1 VEALKIAAP
10 AARRS
15 GPDLSSLV
23 SPAGGTGEAAASGPS
38 VVVAPVGGSASS
50 GASAGD
56 TSHSASGSQSDGST
70 AVAAAPAF
78 VASGSPVFAD
88 ASALTAAG
96 AIGAASSRPSHAESV
111 DGPRSA
117 VGLADAADKLMNQVI
132 GTIHTFETS
141 AGPALEARISD
152 PDLGDVR
159 MIVTGRAGEIVQ
171 AQLVVRDR
179 VTADAITAA
188 AGRMRSG
195 GDALAGVSVTVR
207 TESGNS
213 SMSNRSGGNAFESA
227 AWGSGNGYAA
237 GNGTGSNGG
246 HGRGLGS
253 SEGNATS
260 TGSGSSTG
268 PGQGSG
274 QTGRDGQPGTLARPE
289 TALQQDSARPNRP
302 APGSSS
308 AGGSGGRPG
317 SQGDH
322 RSDGDRRSLLDI
334 RA

>member
-1 VEALKIAAP
+1 
-10 AARRS
+10 ARRS
-15 GPDLSSLV
+15 GSDLPSVV
-23 SPAGGTGEAAASGPS
+23 SPAGGAGDAAASGPS

-70 AVAAAPAF
+70 AAVAAPSF
-78 VASGSPVFAD
+78 VASGAPVFAD

-96 AIGAASSRPSHAESV
+96 AIGAASSRLSHAESV

-117 VGLADAADKLMNQVI
+117 IGLADAADKLMSQVI

-159 MIVTGRAGEIVQ
+159 MVVTGRAGEIVQ

-246 HGRGLGS
+246 HGRGLGGG
-253 SEGNATS
+253 EANATG
-260 TGSGSSTG
+260 TAAGSSTG
-268 PGQGSG
+268 TGQGSAG
-274 QTGRDGQPGTLARPE
+274 HTGRDGQGTLARPE

-302 APGSSS
+302 GSESS
-308 AGGSGGRPG
+308 RSAGSGGEQG
-317 SQGDH
+317 LQGDH

>member
-1 VEALKIAAP
+1 V
-10 AARRS
+10 
-15 GPDLSSLV
+15 
-23 SPAGGTGEAAASGPS
+23 
-38 VVVAPVGGSASS
+38 
-50 GASAGD
+50 
-56 TSHSASGSQSDGST
+56 ST
-70 AVAAAPAF
+70 AAAAAPAF
-78 VASGSPVFAD
+78 VASGSPAFAD
-88 ASALTAAG
+88 ASTLTAAG
-96 AIGAASSRPSHAESV
+96 AIGGASSRLSHAESV
-111 DGPRSA
+111 EGPRSV
-117 VGLADAADKLMNQVI
+117 VGLSDAADKLMNQVI
-132 GTIHTFETS
+132 DTIHTFETS

-159 MIVTGRAGEIVQ
+159 MVVTGRAGEIVQ

-227 AWGSGNGYAA
+227 GWGSGNGYAA
-237 GNGTGSNGG
+237 GNGAGTNGS

-253 SEGNATS
+253 GEGNATG
-260 TGSGSSTG
+260 TTAGSSTG
-268 PGQGSG
+268 PGSGQGSAG
-274 QTGRDGQPGTLARPE
+274 HTGRDGQPGTLAGPE
-289 TALQQDSARPNRP
+289 TALQPDSARLNRP
-302 APGSSS
+302 VPEGSRP
-308 AGGSGGRPG
+308 GGSGGQQG

-322 RSDGDRRSLLDI
+322 RSASERKSESDRRSLLDI